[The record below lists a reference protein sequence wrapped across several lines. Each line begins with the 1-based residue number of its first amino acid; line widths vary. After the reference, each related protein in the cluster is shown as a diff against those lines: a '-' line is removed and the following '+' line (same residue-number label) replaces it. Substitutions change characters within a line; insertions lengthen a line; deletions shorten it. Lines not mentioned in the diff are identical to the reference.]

1 MKRYLTALSV
11 PLTITVVNALIYPFL
26 REQIPPDTAVI
37 IMNMLRIL
45 SVVAAGWIIVM
56 RGLGGLA
63 MAGVAGMLLMVIDY
77 PLISGIRYLL
87 AGQTKGFLDILI
99 SFAVSFWIP
108 LLLGVFGGLAAR
120 RKLKISALNDKTA
133 E

>member
-1 MKRYLTALSV
+1 MKRYLAALSV
-11 PLTITVVNALIYPFL
+11 PLTITVLNALIYPFL
-26 REQIPPDTAVI
+26 REQIPPDTAVV
-37 IMNMLRIL
+37 IMNLLRIL
-45 SVVAAGWIIVM
+45 SVVAAGWIIVI

-87 AGQTKGFLDILI
+87 AGQTKVFLDVLI

-108 LLLGVFGGLAAR
+108 LMLGVLGGLAAR
-120 RKLKISALNDKTA
+120 RKLNNPAINTNPA

>member
-1 MKRYLTALSV
+1 MKRYLAALGV
-11 PLTITVVNALIYPFL
+11 PMTITVLNALIYPFL
-26 REQIPPDTAVI
+26 REQIPPDTAVV

-56 RGLGGLA
+56 RGLGGLLLA
-63 MAGVAGMLLMVIDY
+63 GLAGVLLMVIDY

-108 LLLGVFGGLAAR
+108 LMLGVLGGLAAR
-120 RKLKISALNDKTA
+120 RKLKNAALNEKTA